1 MVLALDACGVCDGDD
16 STCTDCAGVVNGESV
31 LDSFGVCGGSNDL
44 QAAIDSAEAGSTLT
58 VPSGTYGP
66 VAILK
71 SLSLLCEGECVIDA
85 SGSLSGV
92 TIGDPTNSMDVNGV
106 IVDGFT
112 ITGDSSTNSGVMVLP
127 RTSDVTVSSNTIS
140 GMALANPGNDSP
152 LSYGVLAF
160 GGSSYMPSS
169 LTIKG
174 NTITNVSGSGIS
186 LGSNTMNVD
195 ISDNTI
201 SDIIPVDLAGVPFS
215 VGVQAQAAIGLNVEG
230 NTFGGTELMPL
241 GAAVNVIASQGTM
254 SGNSFNSS
262 VGSYLSVSDLYMS
275 GVPVAQSAMTFNEEE
290 AYWLAT
296 TSAYSDLLGMDV
308 VTTSYATSLLY
319 ASLAADAG
327 STITGSDGSETV
339 QDCTGD
345 WFGTAVIDD
354 CGVCGGDGTS
364 CITADIT
371 AVVDLMLLVELLF

>member
-1 MVLALDACGVCDGDD
+1 MVL
-16 STCTDCAGVVNGESV
+16 
-31 LDSFGVCGGSNDL
+31 
-44 QAAIDSAEAGSTLT
+44 
-58 VPSGTYGP
+58 
-66 VAILK
+66 
-71 SLSLLCEGECVIDA
+71 LL
-85 SGSLSGV
+85 
-92 TIGDPTNSMDVNGV
+92 
-106 IVDGFT
+106 DGFT

-195 ISDNTI
+195 ILDNTI

-215 VGVQAQAAIGLNVEG
+215 VGVQAQAAIGLNVEA

-339 QDCTGD
+339 QDCTGN

-354 CGVCGGDGTS
+354 CGVCDGDGTS
-364 CITADIT
+364 CLTADISFGAFDVAAGT
-371 AVVDLMLLVELLF
+371 AEVLYDFGSPVVDSSLMLHGLTLTGAAGGAAGDAGMTVTSCLTHH